1 MYINSQRRPTQ
12 GARQPRNQAGDWL
25 CQLREERGLS
35 QRELADKVGAEYYS
49 FISQL
54 EHGRGR
60 IPLDRYAAFA
70 QALGVDKREFFRV
83 LTSYYQPITQRC
95 PF

>member
-1 MYINSQRRPTQ
+1 MYIHPLRRPTQ
-12 GARQPRNQAGDWL
+12 RARQPRNQAGNWL
-25 CQLREERGLS
+25 RHLREERGLS

-70 QALGVDKREFFRV
+70 QALGVDKREFLLV
-83 LTSYYQPITQRC
+83 LMSYYQPITPPC